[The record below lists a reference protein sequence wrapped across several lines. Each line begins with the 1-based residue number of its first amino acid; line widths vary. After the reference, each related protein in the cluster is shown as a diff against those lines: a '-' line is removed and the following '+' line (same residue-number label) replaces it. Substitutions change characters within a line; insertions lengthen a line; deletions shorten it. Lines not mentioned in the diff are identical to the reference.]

1 MVQLQEE
8 TVIIYSNTHI
18 PQHFCQKEKFKAT
31 TTKVKHTHHTYI
43 YILGF
48 IICDMCLDGKM
59 LGTTNSCTLHKIKTK
74 ILRSLIY
81 FLPLLC
87 ILYMYTC
94 NDKRQHVHL
103 PSRPFPF
110 SFFSS
115 FPLPFFFFTVFLKVS
130 HFTQRSWSFQSSG
143 VLFDI

>member
-59 LGTTNSCTLHKIKTK
+59 LGTTNSCTLHKIKPV
-74 ILRSLIY
+74 LRSLIY

-87 ILYMYTC
+87 ILYTC
-94 NDKRQHVHL
+94 DDKRQHVHL
-103 PSRPFPF
+103 PSRTF
-110 SFFSS
+110 SLSLLLS
-115 FPLPFFFFTVFLKVS
+115 FPLLHCLFESFTLHTALVVLSIF
-130 HFTQRSWSFQSSG
+130 RCSF
-143 VLFDI
+143 